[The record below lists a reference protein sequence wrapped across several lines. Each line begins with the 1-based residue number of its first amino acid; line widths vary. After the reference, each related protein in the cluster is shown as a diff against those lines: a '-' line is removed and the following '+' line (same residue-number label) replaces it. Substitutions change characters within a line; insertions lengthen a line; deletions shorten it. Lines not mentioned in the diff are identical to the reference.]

1 MYPTVYLVS
10 PLGCLIGVSHLT
22 CSSSWTSPLFKK
34 FLYSQSS
41 SFQMILIPNFQLFRQ
56 KTCVHPWYLFLS
68 HITIQTI
75 SKFHRI
81 YFQNIST
88 IQSLLPTTT
97 DRTEASPSLAWIT
110 VGCPCWSLPQ
120 ICSLFLVQE
129 TKRYIKNISWVISL
143 FSSKP
148 SNGFLLTQSKIQVL
162 TRMYKKPYTIWSLSL
177 WSHLLLPPLPSF
189 TLCRHTG
196 LFATLPGQKFFCLRA
211 WAHTI
216 PLTEDF
222 FLPRHLQVTPS
233 PTSGIYK
240 HLFFTLL
247 FQTQPNLH
255 LNSLSSFPALF
266 FSIELP
272 VIKWRTIYW
281 LILLLIFF
289 RLEYTPWKQAFCP
302 LTD

>member
-41 SFQMILIPNFQLFRQ
+41 SFQMIPIPNFQIFRQ

-177 WSHLLLPPLPSF
+177 WSHLLLPLFLHSLCADILASLLRSQVRNSSASEPEHTQFLWLKTSFSPDICKSLPH
-189 TLCRHTG
+189 L
-196 LFATLPGQKFFCLRA
+196 
-211 WAHTI
+211 
-216 PLTEDF
+216 
-222 FLPRHLQVTPS
+222 LQVFTSIFSLPCYFKLN
-233 PTSGIYK
+233 PTSI
-240 HLFFTLL
+240 
-247 FQTQPNLH
+247 
-255 LNSLSSFPALF
+255 
-266 FSIELP
+266 
-272 VIKWRTIYW
+272 
-281 LILLLIFF
+281 LIL
-289 RLEYTPWKQAFCP
+289 YP
-302 LTD
+302 LSLPYFSL